1 MIYYKYLF
9 KYPCPDNFLL
19 TRIMKNRAGTILF
32 VLSFLFLAA
41 RGGARPVFAEV
52 RCETQYGG
60 GQVCVKTG
68 ELQVNKKVWDPQN
81 KVFVDNLGITSY
93 KFTADEQVF
102 FQIEIKNIGDNTFSK
117 VNVKDTLPNYL
128 ELPSGQLD
136 FEIENLEPG
145 ESEKREIK
153 AKVVSLER
161 LPSDKTLICEVN
173 TVEAWADEEKDKD
186 TTQVCIE
193 KRVLGVTKLPP
204 TGPNGWQIFLLLSL
218 ISIPGAIYFLKS
230 SQKRIQKEVKRNE

>member
-1 MIYYKYLF
+1 MSPALKFCIKIMKTRRGMVFSILSF
-9 KYPCPDNFLL
+9 FFLL
-19 TRIMKNRAGTILF
+19 VII
-32 VLSFLFLAA
+32 
-41 RGGARPVFAEV
+41 GARPVFAEV

-93 KFTADEQVF
+93 KFTAGEQVF

-128 ELPSGQLD
+128 ELPSGQLA
-136 FEIENLEPG
+136 FEIENLEPS
-145 ESEKREIK
+145 ESERREIK
-153 AKVVSLER
+153 AKVVPLEQ

-173 TVEAWADEEKDKD
+173 TVEAWADGEKDKD
-186 TTQVCIE
+186 TAQICLE

-204 TGPNGWQIFLLLSL
+204 TGPNGWQVFLLLSL
-218 ISIPGAIYFLKS
+218 ISIPLAIYFLKS
-230 SQKRIQKEVKRNE
+230 SQKKIQKEVRRDE